1 MANKKQLA
9 KKKFLKQ
16 KKQEE
21 YNRKKIADFME
32 SLPVEESIK
41 LGQNQQYFFD
51 NIENYE
57 TQRNMVERYQ
67 KKINGAEIDVQV
79 SAIDLNELD
88 AIRLTF
94 MDGATVDVPMKYVDS
109 LKLSAK
115 EFQTIKSEEPQLFY
129 ETFGIVMLK
138 GCANRGFKVY
148 DQNEQYE
155 GRFTLFERFVDI
167 KTDLQMI
174 ECLRE
179 RKVIKRYYIHYDLMG
194 IMHFMSRFQ
203 KAQVDPEDKYVFM
216 ISPISEPYRVQD
228 FMSRW
233 YTPVERDEFVEGLDN
248 EAYDFEVDYDEV
260 CARRF
265 LKMMVEAVDEQ
276 SQAGGY
282 VLKAYY
288 VEKENTLSADL
299 YYQGKLATDEDFQR
313 LYENPA
319 LVNHVI
325 IEYQDVQTAE
335 RVEIATNG
343 QYVVFSLVR
352 RLLLACITNIK
363 LSFRFLEHEL
373 SLY

>member
-21 YNRKKIADFME
+21 HNRKKIADFME
-32 SLPVEESIK
+32 MLPVEESIE
-41 LGQNQQYFFD
+41 LEQSQQYFFD
-51 NIENYE
+51 SIENYG
-57 TQRNMVERYQ
+57 TQRTMVERYQ
-67 KKINGAEIDVQV
+67 KKINWAEMDAQV
-79 SAIDLNELD
+79 SAIDLNQFD

-94 MDGATVDVPMKYVDS
+94 MNGDTVYVPMKYVDS

-115 EFQTIKSEEPQLFY
+115 EFQTIESEEPQLFY
-129 ETFGIVMLK
+129 ETFGIVTLK

-167 KTDLQMI
+167 KTDLRII
-174 ECLRE
+174 ECLCE
-179 RKVIKRYYIHYDLMG
+179 RRVIKRYYIHYDLMG

-203 KAQVDPEDKYVFM
+203 KAQVDPDKYVFM

-228 FMSRW
+228 FMSHW
-233 YTPVERDEFVEGLDN
+233 YTPVERDKFVEWLDN
-248 EAYDFEVDYDEV
+248 DAYDFEMDYDEV

-265 LKMMVEAVDEQ
+265 LKKMVEATDEQ
-276 SQAGGY
+276 SQANDY

-313 LYENPA
+313 LYENPT

-325 IEYQDVQTAE
+325 IEYQDIQTAE
-335 RVEIATNG
+335 RVEIAKNG
-343 QYVVFSLVR
+343 QYVVFSLAR

-363 LSFRFLEHEL
+363 LSFRFLDHEL

>member
-32 SLPVEESIK
+32 MLPVEESIE
-41 LGQNQQYFFD
+41 LEQSQQYFFD
-51 NIENYE
+51 SIENYG
-57 TQRNMVERYQ
+57 TQRTMVERYQ
-67 KKINGAEIDVQV
+67 KKINWAEMDARV
-79 SAIDLNELD
+79 SAIDLNQFD

-94 MDGATVDVPMKYVDS
+94 MDGATVYVPMKYVDS

-115 EFQTIKSEEPQLFY
+115 EFQTIESEEPQLFY
-129 ETFGIVMLK
+129 KTFGIVTLK
-138 GCANRGFKVY
+138 GCANSVFKVY

-167 KTDLQMI
+167 KTDLRII
-174 ECLRE
+174 ECLCE
-179 RKVIKRYYIHYDLMG
+179 RRVIKRYYIHYDLMG

-203 KAQVDPEDKYVFM
+203 KVQVDPDKYVFM

-228 FMSRW
+228 FMYRW
-233 YTPVERDEFVEGLDN
+233 YTPVERDEFVELLGVDSD
-248 EAYDFEVDYDEV
+248 DFEMDYDEV

-265 LKMMVEAVDEQ
+265 LKKMVEAVDEQ

-313 LYENPA
+313 LYENPT

-325 IEYQDVQTAE
+325 IEYQDIQTAE
-335 RVEIATNG
+335 RVEIAKNG

-363 LSFRFLEHEL
+363 LSFRFLDHEL

>member
-41 LGQNQQYFFD
+41 LEQNQQYFFD

-67 KKINGAEIDVQV
+67 KMINWAEIDVQV

-129 ETFGIVMLK
+129 ETFGIVTLK
-138 GCANRGFKVY
+138 GCANREFKVY

-248 EAYDFEVDYDEV
+248 DAYDFEVDYDEV
-260 CARRF
+260 CAHRF
-265 LKMMVEAVDEQ
+265 LKKMVEAVDEQ

>member
-1 MANKKQLA
+1 
-9 KKKFLKQ
+9 
-16 KKQEE
+16 
-21 YNRKKIADFME
+21 
-32 SLPVEESIK
+32 
-41 LGQNQQYFFD
+41 
-51 NIENYE
+51 
-57 TQRNMVERYQ
+57 MVEGYQ
-67 KKINGAEIDVQV
+67 KKINWAEMDAQV

-115 EFQTIKSEEPQLFY
+115 EFQTIESEEPQLFY
-129 ETFGIVMLK
+129 ETFGIVTLK

-167 KTDLQMI
+167 KTDLRMI

-248 EAYDFEVDYDEV
+248 DAYDFEVDYDEV

-265 LKMMVEAVDEQ
+265 LKKMVEAVDEQ

-282 VLKAYY
+282 ILKAYY

>member
-1 MANKKQLA
+1 MDA
-9 KKKFLKQ
+9 
-16 KKQEE
+16 
-21 YNRKKIADFME
+21 
-32 SLPVEESIK
+32 
-41 LGQNQQYFFD
+41 
-51 NIENYE
+51 
-57 TQRNMVERYQ
+57 
-67 KKINGAEIDVQV
+67 QV
-79 SAIDLNELD
+79 SAIDLNQFD

-94 MDGATVDVPMKYVDS
+94 MDGDTVYVPMKYVDS

-115 EFQTIKSEEPQLFY
+115 EFQTIESEEPQLFY
-129 ETFGIVMLK
+129 ETFGIVTLK
-138 GCANRGFKVY
+138 GCTNSVFKVY

-167 KTDLQMI
+167 KTDLRII
-174 ECLRE
+174 ECLCE
-179 RKVIKRYYIHYDLMG
+179 RRVIKRYYIHYDLTG

-203 KAQVDPEDKYVFM
+203 KVQVDPDKYVFM

-228 FMSRW
+228 FMYSW
-233 YTPVERDEFVEGLDN
+233 YTPVERDEFVELLGVDSD
-248 EAYDFEVDYDEV
+248 DFEMDYDEV

-265 LKMMVEAVDEQ
+265 LKKMVEAVDGQ

-313 LYENPA
+313 LYENPT

-325 IEYQDVQTAE
+325 IEYQDIQTAE
-335 RVEIATNG
+335 RVEITKNG
-343 QYVVFSLVR
+343 QYVVFSLAR

-363 LSFRFLEHEL
+363 LSFRFLDHEL

>member
-1 MANKKQLA
+1 MDA
-9 KKKFLKQ
+9 
-16 KKQEE
+16 
-21 YNRKKIADFME
+21 
-32 SLPVEESIK
+32 
-41 LGQNQQYFFD
+41 
-51 NIENYE
+51 
-57 TQRNMVERYQ
+57 
-67 KKINGAEIDVQV
+67 QV
-79 SAIDLNELD
+79 SAIDLNGLD

-94 MDGATVDVPMKYVDS
+94 IDGATVDVPMKYVDS

-129 ETFGIVMLK
+129 ETFGIVTLN

-167 KTDLQMI
+167 KIDLRMI

-233 YTPVERDEFVEGLDN
+233 YTSVERDEFVEGLDN
-248 EAYDFEVDYDEV
+248 DAYDFEVDYDEV

-265 LKMMVEAVDEQ
+265 LKKMVEAVDEQ

-335 RVEIATNG
+335 RAEIATNG

-363 LSFRFLEHEL
+363 LSFRFLEDEL

>member
-41 LGQNQQYFFD
+41 LEQNQQYFFD

-67 KKINGAEIDVQV
+67 KKINWAEIDVQV

-138 GCANRGFKVY
+138 DCANRGFKVY

-167 KTDLQMI
+167 KTDLRMI

-248 EAYDFEVDYDEV
+248 DAYDFEVDYDEV

-265 LKMMVEAVDEQ
+265 LKKMVEAVDEQ

>member
-1 MANKKQLA
+1 ML
-9 KKKFLKQ
+9 
-16 KKQEE
+16 QE
-21 YNRKKIADFME
+21 K
-32 SLPVEESIK
+32 SLT
-41 LGQNQQYFFD
+41 
-51 NIENYE
+51 IE
-57 TQRNMVERYQ
+57 
-67 KKINGAEIDVQV
+67 
-79 SAIDLNELD
+79 
-88 AIRLTF
+88 
-94 MDGATVDVPMKYVDS
+94 
-109 LKLSAK
+109 
-115 EFQTIKSEEPQLFY
+115 SEEPQLFY
-129 ETFGIVMLK
+129 ETFGIVTLK

-167 KTDLQMI
+167 KTDLRMI
-174 ECLRE
+174 ECLCE
-179 RKVIKRYYIHYDLMG
+179 RRVIKRYYIHYDLMG

-203 KAQVDPEDKYVFM
+203 KAQVDPDKYVFM

-228 FMSRW
+228 FMSHW
-233 YTPVERDEFVEGLDN
+233 YTPVERDKFVEWLDN
-248 EAYDFEVDYDEV
+248 DAYDFEVDYDEV

-265 LKMMVEAVDEQ
+265 LKKMVEATDEQ
-276 SQAGGY
+276 SQANDY

-288 VEKENTLSADL
+288 VEKGNTLSADL

>member
-41 LGQNQQYFFD
+41 LEQNQQYFFD

-67 KKINGAEIDVQV
+67 KMINWAEIDVQV

-129 ETFGIVMLK
+129 ETFGIVTLK
-138 GCANRGFKVY
+138 GCANREFKVY

-248 EAYDFEVDYDEV
+248 DAYDFEVDYDEV

-265 LKMMVEAVDEQ
+265 LKKMVEAVDEQ

>member
-16 KKQEE
+16 KKKED

-41 LGQNQQYFFD
+41 LEQNQQYFFD
-51 NIENYE
+51 NIENYGTE
-57 TQRNMVERYQ
+57 RTMVEGYQ
-67 KKINGAEIDVQV
+67 KKINWEEIDVQV

-94 MDGATVDVPMKYVDS
+94 MDRATVDVPMKYVDS

-115 EFQTIKSEEPQLFY
+115 EFQTIESEEPKLFY
-129 ETFGIVMLK
+129 ETFGIVTLK

-167 KTDLQMI
+167 KTDLRMI
-174 ECLRE
+174 ECLCE
-179 RKVIKRYYIHYDLMG
+179 RRVIKRYYIHDDLMG

-203 KAQVDPEDKYVFM
+203 KAQVDPDKYVFM
-216 ISPISEPYRVQD
+216 ISPISEPYLVQD
-228 FMSRW
+228 FMSHW
-233 YTPVERDEFVEGLDN
+233 YTPVERDKFVEWLDN
-248 EAYDFEVDYDEV
+248 DAYDFEVDYAEV

-265 LKMMVEAVDEQ
+265 LKKMVEATDEQ
-276 SQAGGY
+276 SQANDY
-282 VLKAYY
+282 ALKAYY

-325 IEYQDVQTAE
+325 IEYQDVRTAE

-352 RLLLACITNIK
+352 RLLLACITKIK